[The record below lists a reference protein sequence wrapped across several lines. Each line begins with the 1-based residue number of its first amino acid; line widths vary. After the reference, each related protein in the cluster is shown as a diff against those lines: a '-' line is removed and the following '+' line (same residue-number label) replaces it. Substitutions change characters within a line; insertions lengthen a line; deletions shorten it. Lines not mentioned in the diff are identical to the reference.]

1 MANWLSEKMTPIEE
15 SRRLLEDNFQ
25 QFLAKVAEEIDLAN
39 KKAGD
44 ASTLKTRVGELETQ
58 LSEITQE
65 RDQMKTELRAIQG
78 QLSRVSSLYEEASKE
93 HEETQDLSEL
103 LGIYITLLEEVF
115 AGRPHAKILYLIH
128 GAKEV
133 WSRGE
138 LNKTTG
144 FEPVAILRALHELAA
159 AQLIL
164 YDEETNEV
172 RVTKRIY

>member
-1 MANWLSEKMTPIEE
+1 VDEE
-15 SRRLLEDNFQ
+15 IALMNT
-25 QFLAKVAEEIDLAN
+25 KAEE
-39 KKAGD
+39 
-44 ASTLKTRVGELETQ
+44 ASTAKGRVGELEAQ

-65 RDQMKTELRAIQG
+65 RDQMNTELRAIQE

-128 GAKEV
+128 GDKEV
-133 WSRGE
+133 WTRGE
-138 LNKTTG
+138 LNKATG
-144 FEPVAILRALHELAA
+144 FEAVAILRALHELAA
-159 AQLIL
+159 AQLIN
-164 YDEETNEV
+164 YNEETNEV

>member
-1 MANWLSEKMTPIEE
+1 MTTIEE
-15 SRRLLEDNFQ
+15 SRRALEDKFQ
-25 QFLAKVAEEIDLAN
+25 QFLAKVDEEIQLMN
-39 KKAGD
+39 KKAEE
-44 ASTLKTRVGELETQ
+44 ASTAKERVGEMEIQ

-65 RDQMKTELRAIQG
+65 RDKLNTELRAIQD

-93 HEETQDLSEL
+93 HKESQDLSEL

-128 GAKEV
+128 GDKEV
-133 WSRGE
+133 WTRGE

-144 FEPVAILRALHELAA
+144 FEATAVLRALHELAA
-159 AQLIL
+159 AELID
-164 YDEETNEV
+164 YNEETNEV

>member
-1 MANWLSEKMTPIEE
+1 MTTIEE
-15 SRRLLEDNFQ
+15 SRQALEDKFQ
-25 QFLAKVAEEIDLAN
+25 QFLVKVDEEIALMNTKAEE
-39 KKAGD
+39 
-44 ASTLKTRVGELETQ
+44 ASTAKGRVGELEAQ
-58 LSEITQE
+58 LSETIQE
-65 RDQMKTELRAIQG
+65 

-128 GAKEV
+128 GDKEV
-133 WSRGE
+133 WTRGE

-144 FEPVAILRALHELAA
+144 FTAVAILRALHELAA
-159 AQLIL
+159 AELID
-164 YDEETNEV
+164 YNEETNEV